1 MVNDLVVQTA
11 GGASRGDRRKFK
23 FLFSS
28 TWTWT
33 SRCSSWFQKRQR
45 NQRSNCQHLLDH
57 RKTKRV
63 PEKNLFL
70 LYWLC
75 QSLWCVDHN
84 KLWKI
89 LKEMGIPDHLTS
101 FLRNLYAGQ
110 EATVRT
116 GHGTTDW
123 FQIGKGVHQGCILS
137 PAYLTYMQS
146 TSWEMLG

>member
-57 RKTKRV
+57 GKSKRV
-63 PEKNLFL
+63 PDLSGSVVKNL
-70 LYWLC
+70 
-75 QSLWCVDHN
+75 
-84 KLWKI
+84 
-89 LKEMGIPDHLTS
+89 PTS
-101 FLRNLYAGQ
+101 SRHRRWGF
-110 EATVRT
+110 
-116 GHGTTDW
+116 DPW
-123 FQIGKGVHQGCILS
+123 IGKIPWSRKWQLTPVFLSGTSHGQRSLAGYSPQGHKESDTTEWLS
-137 PAYLTYMQS
+137 KYTCNSNKAFLT
-146 TSWEMLG
+146 WH